1 MNLEAYDVESLR
13 QIVRDLQNE
22 NEALRAQLHRQNI
35 PAAESMAFHSC
46 RKEDLYDPDQGARIE
61 HPTITREMLSLFYK
75 WFHGRPDVYAR
86 RGKKGGYYP
95 QCANRWS
102 EKCPFQNGSSRYC
115 LKNQC
120 PVREWIPLTGKV
132 ILSHLLGKSKFGDDA
147 IGVYPLFDDDTCH
160 FLVFDFDHHKDKAER
175 GDGANEKDL
184 VKNVAKSTELGFEI
198 TLHDKMPDVVLY
210 REDKDWLYFVESV
223 TSVGPMDP
231 KRILEITEMTKNVTA
246 GKIFVT
252 AFLEFKTYKRFWR
265 IWHGR
270 LRSGSR
276 RCRSI

>member
-13 QIVRDLQNE
+13 QLVRDLQNE

-35 PAAESMAFHSC
+35 PAAESMAFRSC

-120 PVREWIPLTGKV
+120 PVRKWIPLTGKV

-160 FLVFDFDHHKDKAER
+160 FLVFDFDHHKAKAER
-175 GDGANEKDL
+175 GDGANEGERWKDEVDALRLMCRNNHIDCL
-184 VKNVAKSTELGFEI
+184 VERS
-198 TLHDKMPDVVLY
+198 
-210 REDKDWLYFVESV
+210 
-223 TSVGPMDP
+223 
-231 KRILEITEMTKNVTA
+231 
-246 GKIFVT
+246 
-252 AFLEFKTYKRFWR
+252 
-265 IWHGR
+265 
-270 LRSGSR
+270 RSGRERMFGSFLQER
-276 RCRSI
+276 

>member
-35 PAAESMAFHSC
+35 PAAESMPFRSC

-86 RGKKGGYYP
+86 RGKKGEYYQ

-132 ILSHLLGKSKFGDDA
+132 ILSHLLAKSKFGDDA

-160 FLVFDFDHHKDKAER
+160 MFGSSLQER
-175 GDGANEKDL
+175 
-184 VKNVAKSTELGFEI
+184 
-198 TLHDKMPDVVLY
+198 
-210 REDKDWLYFVESV
+210 
-223 TSVGPMDP
+223 
-231 KRILEITEMTKNVTA
+231 
-246 GKIFVT
+246 
-252 AFLEFKTYKRFWR
+252 
-265 IWHGR
+265 
-270 LRSGSR
+270 
-276 RCRSI
+276 

>member
-13 QIVRDLQNE
+13 QVVRDLQNE

-35 PAAESMAFHSC
+35 PAAESMAFRSC

-120 PVREWIPLTGKV
+120 PVRKGSACLDLFCRKGKSFCCQGFWIWLTGKR
-132 ILSHLLGKSKFGDDA
+132 SKID
-147 IGVYPLFDDDTCH
+147 
-160 FLVFDFDHHKDKAER
+160 
-175 GDGANEKDL
+175 
-184 VKNVAKSTELGFEI
+184 
-198 TLHDKMPDVVLY
+198 
-210 REDKDWLYFVESV
+210 
-223 TSVGPMDP
+223 
-231 KRILEITEMTKNVTA
+231 
-246 GKIFVT
+246 
-252 AFLEFKTYKRFWR
+252 
-265 IWHGR
+265 
-270 LRSGSR
+270 
-276 RCRSI
+276 